1 MKYKRTIKI
10 LFMIVPSAVLLLLM
24 FVISGTPDKITDYKP
39 TDKPV
44 LLLVTNDTCE
54 DCEKQKEVWTEYKNG
69 TPNMLV
75 GYKRININNAV
86 YSDVA
91 DVFGITGFPA
101 VVGVSPSGEVLYSTT
116 GYHGVDDIK
125 SAAANTIDNELALK
139 VSKEEKAE
147 EGSEEDAE

>member
-1 MKYKRTIKI
+1 MKYKRTMKI
-10 LFMIVPSAVLLLLM
+10 LFMIVPSAVLLVLM
-24 FVISGTPDKITDYKP
+24 LMISGTPDKITDYKP

-75 GYKRININNAV
+75 GYKRISINNAV

-91 DVFGITGFPA
+91 DVLGIKGFPA
-101 VVGVSPSGEVLYSTT
+101 VVGLSPTGEVLYSTT
-116 GYHGVDDIK
+116 GYHGIDDIK
-125 SAAANTIDNELALK
+125 NAAANTIDNEHALIA
-139 VSKEEKAE
+139 EK
-147 EGSEEDAE
+147 GSEEDAE